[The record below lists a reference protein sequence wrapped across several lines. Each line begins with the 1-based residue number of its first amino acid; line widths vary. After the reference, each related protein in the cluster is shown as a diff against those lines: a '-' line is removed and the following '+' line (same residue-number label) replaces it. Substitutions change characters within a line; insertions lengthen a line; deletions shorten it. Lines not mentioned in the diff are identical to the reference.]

1 MIKKILNTS
10 GLVTTTALKTKITEV
25 ENKISNTSSLVTNT
39 VLNTEIS
46 EIENKIPDNS
56 KYIITQEFNKLTEE
70 NFDVRLKQADLVSE
84 IDFDDKLT
92 SFNKQIISNKIKHL
106 EIQKKLNTL
115 ISKNYKFFLGRTYF
129 AGNDRSQNTLV
140 CQPTPDTLE
149 IKKQRH

>member
-1 MIKKILNTS
+1 MID
-10 GLVTTTALKTKITEV
+10 VFTEMF
-25 ENKISNTSSLVTNT
+25 S
-39 VLNTEIS
+39 
-46 EIENKIPDNS
+46 
-56 KYIITQEFNKLTEE
+56 
-70 NFDVRLKQADLVSE
+70 LKQADLLNKTN
-84 IDFDDKLT
+84 FDNKLT

-115 ISKNYKFFLGRTYF
+115 ISKNYNFFLGRTYF

>member
-25 ENKISNTSSLVTNT
+25 ENKISNTT

-70 NFDVRLKQADLVSE
+70 NFDVRLKQADLVNE

-106 EIQKKLNTL
+106 EVQKKLNTL
-115 ISKNYKFFLGRTYF
+115 ISKNYNFFLGRTYF